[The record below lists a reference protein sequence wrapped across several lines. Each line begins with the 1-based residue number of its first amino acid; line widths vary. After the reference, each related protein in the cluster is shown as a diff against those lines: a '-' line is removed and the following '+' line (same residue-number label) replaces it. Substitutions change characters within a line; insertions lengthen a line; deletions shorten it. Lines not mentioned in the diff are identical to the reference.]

1 MSYSSRHPPTRR
13 VYADTSDAGH
23 ATLDG
28 YQEYLSAI
36 HDEYGDYTR
45 SALSPHG
52 TYASANHGG
61 LRNFSS
67 TSRKTTVTEYH
78 THTNGGFPTAHHSYT
93 EYTAYD
99 SPQSSPRL
107 PEKKSQRLGTQF
119 TYADRSE
126 RESSR
131 NGVPKDRG
139 HSTSNRQ
146 YSRVDDTMPE
156 ARPSR
161 RPQPSAKERSGRPSY
176 AHAEQSQRK
185 EPKPTHTD
193 KYSSKSKSYRSHK
206 HATPE
211 DPGQSKPEN
220 GSHRGQ
226 GKPHSSRTQSR
237 REENSGSS
245 GNDRTHERRDN
256 RNHRHQGVPAKK
268 AGEELPDHYLT
279 LKISP
284 LASAEEIKT
293 AAKRRRVEVHPD
305 RLKKEGMDESELAK
319 IDAMAAKVG
328 QAAEVLQNAEQK
340 RKYDLQRNAF

>member
-1 MSYSSRHPPTRR
+1 MSYSSRHRPSRR

-23 ATLDG
+23 ATLDD

-36 HDEYGDYTR
+36 HDEYGDYSR
-45 SALSPHG
+45 SAFSPHG
-52 TYASANHGG
+52 AYASADHGG
-61 LRNFSS
+61 LRNYSS
-67 TSRKTTVTEYH
+67 ASRKTTVTEYH
-78 THTNGGFPTAHHSYT
+78 THTNGESPTAHHSYT

-107 PEKKSQRLGTQF
+107 PEKRSQRLGTQF

-131 NGVPKDRG
+131 NGAPKDRG
-139 HSTSNRQ
+139 HGTPSRQ

-161 RPQPSAKERSGRPSY
+161 RPQSSAKERSGYPSY
-176 AHAEQSQRK
+176 AHAERSQRK
-185 EPKPTHTD
+185 EPKPTPAD
-193 KYSSKSKSYRSHK
+193 KYSSKSKSYSSHK
-206 HATPE
+206 HATFE
-211 DPGQSKPEN
+211 DPGQSKPES

-226 GKPHSSRTQSR
+226 EKPHSGRTQSR
-237 REENSGSS
+237 RGENSRSS
-245 GNDRTHERRDN
+245 GNERTHERHDHGS
-256 RNHRHQGVPAKK
+256 HRHQEVPAKE
-268 AGEELPDHYLT
+268 AREELPDHYLT

-305 RLKKEGMDESELAK
+305 RLKKEGMDESQLAK
-319 IDAMAAKVG
+319 IDAEAAKVG

-340 RKYDLQRNAF
+340 RKYDRQRNAF